1 MTQVPKPALRQS
13 ILALL
18 LGAGLGSTGAL
29 WAQAQ
34 PRPVPASPGAASP
47 ATTQANPPLRGLPNA
62 PPIRSELRRGDWIL
76 AIINNELVTNGE
88 VNLRIERVR
97 EDARRANQAL
107 PSEEELRKQIIDG
120 LIDERVVL
128 TYARDNGVRV
138 DETDLDRAV
147 QTVAAQNQLS
157 VEQMRE
163 RLRSEGFDW
172 GRFRNN
178 VRDQVN
184 VERTRE
190 REVTPRIRVSEED
203 IDRALAEQRELASA
217 SAELNLAQ
225 ILIGVP
231 DGAGASVV
239 AERRA
244 AAEAALA
251 RVRGG
256 EPFEAVARAVSE
268 DSNRANGGVLGLRPA
283 ARLPDLFVSAVR
295 GVAAGGLA
303 PELVRSGAGFHV
315 LKVLERKE
323 ASLDRT
329 QQTRARH
336 ILVRTTP
343 QLSAADATQRLLP
356 LRQQLEAGGA
366 KFEDLARRFSDDS
379 SAPQGGDLG
388 WLPAGATV
396 PEFEEAMNR
405 LAPNAISPPVVSR
418 FGVHLIQVLERR
430 EVAVDAKAVREQV
443 RNVLR
448 EQRFEQTYV
457 DWAKEL
463 RSRAYIELREPPP

>member
-1 MTQVPKPALRQS
+1 
-13 ILALL
+13 
-18 LGAGLGSTGAL
+18 
-29 WAQAQ
+29 
-34 PRPVPASPGAASP
+34 
-47 ATTQANPPLRGLPNA
+47 
-62 PPIRSELRRGDWIL
+62 
-76 AIINNELVTNGE
+76 
-88 VNLRIERVR
+88 
-97 EDARRANQAL
+97 
-107 PSEEELRKQIIDG
+107 
-120 LIDERVVL
+120 
-128 TYARDNGVRV
+128 
-138 DETDLDRAV
+138 
-147 QTVAAQNQLS
+147 
-157 VEQMRE
+157 
-163 RLRSEGFDW
+163 
-172 GRFRNN
+172 
-178 VRDQVN
+178 
-184 VERTRE
+184 
-190 REVTPRIRVSEED
+190 
-203 IDRALAEQRELASA
+203 
-217 SAELNLAQ
+217 
-225 ILIGVP
+225 
-231 DGAGASVV
+231 
-239 AERRA
+239 
-244 AAEAALA
+244 
-251 RVRGG
+251 
-256 EPFEAVARAVSE
+256 
-268 DSNRANGGVLGLRPA
+268 
-283 ARLPDLFVSAVR
+283 VR

-379 SAPQGGDLG
+379 SAAQGGDLG